1 MRNLRLPRL
10 LFALLGA
17 AVLMTALTTS
27 VSFVIY
33 GSWETTERAVM
44 DNTLNA
50 AMVAIS
56 AFLVF
61 NFTLGLASMILLAR
75 RGRTGAGAHAL
86 AGAAAGLIFG
96 IASAALFGTPIEPVV
111 LLVLMGIF
119 AVMLLLARALAGLRR
134 RPE

>member
-119 AVMLLLARALAGLRR
+119 ALMLLLARALAGLRR

>member
-119 AVMLLLARALAGLRR
+119 TVMLLLARALAGLRR

>member
-10 LFALLGA
+10 LVALLGA
-17 AVLMTALTTS
+17 AVLMTALTTG
-27 VSFVIY
+27 VAFVIY
-33 GSWETTERAVM
+33 GSWETTARAVT

-96 IASAALFGTPIEPVV
+96 IASAALFGTPVEPVV
-111 LLVLMGIF
+111 LLVLMGIS